1 MNNKKIND
9 EITKMKHLK
18 PFCFENEEAPEGET
32 FWIEKF
38 FCFTLLNSAKYSS
51 IGREEITLNGVVV
64 KIKSAS
70 VLLFRLLLVDGG
82 FVAKSSSRL

>member
-32 FWIEKF
+32 F
-38 FCFTLLNSAKYSS
+38 
-51 IGREEITLNGVVV
+51 
-64 KIKSAS
+64 
-70 VLLFRLLLVDGG
+70 
-82 FVAKSSSRL
+82 